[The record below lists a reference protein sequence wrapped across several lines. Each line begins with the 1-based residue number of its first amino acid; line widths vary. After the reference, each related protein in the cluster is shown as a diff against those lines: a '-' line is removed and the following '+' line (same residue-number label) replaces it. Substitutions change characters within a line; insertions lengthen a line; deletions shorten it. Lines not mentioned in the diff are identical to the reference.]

1 MTITSKDISWAL
13 KNFLSEKRKK
23 LNLSVRELG
32 KRAGVSYT
40 VIYDFEERGILPK
53 IETLLKMADALKV
66 DINSVDYSTGNFI
79 ISVGNCEKFSYE
91 ESSNEESSPMLEID
105 KLLNRLELNSQ
116 KRKEILSFV
125 KFKMSED

>member
-13 KNFLSEKRKK
+13 KNFLSEKRKN

-53 IETLLKMADALKV
+53 IETLLKMADTLKV

-79 ISVGNCEKFSYE
+79 ISVGNCEEFSYE
-91 ESSNEESSPMLEID
+91 ESSNEESPPMLEID